1 MIQIILNITQQIL
14 KILNIINE
22 KEKGAFNEDEKR
34 DIIYILQ
41 KYTIFVPSAIKN
53 IKEYLDGKKIK
64 FVIFKSY

>member
-41 KYTIFVPSAIKN
+41 KYTIFVPNAIKN
-53 IKEYLDGKKIK
+53 IKEY
-64 FVIFKSY
+64 